1 MNCNTSI
8 SKSARPVGGGCES
21 GFTLIEMMIA
31 ITIGLGI
38 LAGLVGVLAA
48 NSNNSR
54 SNDRTSELMS
64 NGRYALN
71 SMKQELRQAGF
82 RGYTWAEPNTPGS
95 LGTPGNECLEAG
107 ATPGA
112 FVANIRQGIWGA
124 NNSNP
129 FSGGNNPC
137 IPTASYASGNDV
149 LVVRRLAAIPAPTLN
164 ATSVYFRSSYAAGQI
179 FRGTGTACP
188 LPPISTY
195 TAPFNAAPCIPGSP
209 FVDLSDFAVL
219 IYVYYISPF
228 TADETP
234 RVPALYRVALQSDG
248 SMSRELV
255 ASGIEHFQV
264 QYGRLTTATPP
275 TTQFFDT
282 LDGSSFS
289 TAASEWDNVNSV
301 RIWLLARNE
310 TAEPGYVN
318 NNSYVM
324 GDQTYNFGASPD
336 GFRRQVFST
345 VVQLRN

>member
-1 MNCNTSI
+1 MKHQPPASNATGPL
-8 SKSARPVGGGCES
+8 RRRRES

-82 RGYTWAEPNTPGS
+82 RAYTWADPIAPAA
-95 LGTPGNECLEAG
+95 LGTLTNECLATGEAAG
-107 ATPGA
+107 S
-112 FVANIRQGIWGA
+112 FISNIRQGIWGA

-129 FSGGNNPC
+129 FSGSC
-137 IPTASYASGNDV
+137 IPNASYATGNDV
-149 LVVRRLAAIPAPTLN
+149 LVLRRLASSFETPVANRL
-164 ATSVYFRSSYAAGQI
+164 YFQSSYSTGQI
-179 FRGTGTACP
+179 FRGA
-188 LPPISTY
+188 
-195 TAPFNAAPCIPGSP
+195 TAP
-209 FVDLSDFAVL
+209 VFADGQTPVASFPL
-219 IYVYYISPF
+219 QVFVYYISPF
-228 TADETP
+228 TVSASESP
-234 RVPALYRVALQSDG
+234 LVPALFRVALQSDG

-255 ASGIEHFQV
+255 ASGIEHLQV

-282 LDGSSFS
+282 LAGSSSS
-289 TAASEWDNVNSV
+289 TALSEWDNVNSV

-310 TAEPGYVN
+310 TAEPGYL
-318 NNSYVM
+318 NSNIYVM
-324 GDQTYNFGASPD
+324 GDQTYDYSAAPD
-336 GFRRQVFST
+336 GFRRQVFTT

>member
-1 MNCNTSI
+1 MKHHPPASNAARHL
-8 SKSARPVGGGCES
+8 SKCREA

-82 RGYTWAEPNTPGS
+82 RGYTWADPMAPAA
-95 LGTPGNECLEAG
+95 LGTLTNECLATGESAG
-107 ATPGA
+107 S
-112 FVANIRQGIWGA
+112 FVSNIRQGIWGA

-129 FSGGNNPC
+129 FSGSC
-137 IPTASYASGNDV
+137 IPNASYAAGNDV
-149 LVVRRLAAIPAPTLN
+149 MVLRRLASSFETPVASKL
-164 ATSVYFRSSYAAGQI
+164 YFQSSYSTGQI
-179 FRGTGTACP
+179 FRGA
-188 LPPISTY
+188 
-195 TAPFNAAPCIPGSP
+195 TAP
-209 FVDLSDFAVL
+209 VFADGQTPVASFPL
-219 IYVYYISPF
+219 QVFVYYISPF
-228 TADETP
+228 TVSASEIP
-234 RVPALYRVALQSDG
+234 LVPALFRVALLSDG

-255 ASGIEHFQV
+255 ASGIEHLQV

-275 TTQFFDT
+275 TTQFLDT
-282 LDGSSFS
+282 LAGSSSS
-289 TAASEWDNVNSV
+289 TVASEWDNVNSV

-310 TAEPGYVN
+310 TAEPGYLN
-318 NNSYVM
+318 SNSYVM
-324 GDQTYNFGASPD
+324 GDQTYDYSAAPD
-336 GFRRQVFST
+336 GFRRQVFTT

>member
-1 MNCNTSI
+1 MRRVVLFSTDVMNCSTSPL
-8 SKSARPVGGGCES
+8 KSAPPVSRGRES

-54 SNDRTSELMS
+54 ANDRTSELMS

-82 RGYTWAEPNTPGS
+82 RAYTWADPIAPGA
-95 LGTPGNECLEAG
+95 LGTLTNECLATG
-107 ATPGA
+107 ATAGM
-112 FVANIRQGIWGA
+112 FVSNIRQGIWGA

-129 FSGGNNPC
+129 FSASCVPD
-137 IPTASYASGNDV
+137 ASYAAGNDV
-149 LVVRRLAAIPAPTLN
+149 LVVRRLAVNDETPVASKI
-164 ATSVYFRSSYAAGQI
+164 YFQSSYSTGQV
-179 FRGTGTACP
+179 FRGA
-188 LPPISTY
+188 
-195 TAPFNAAPCIPGSP
+195 TAP
-209 FVDLSDFAVL
+209 VFADGLTPVASFPVQ

-228 TADETP
+228 TVSASETP
-234 RVPALYRVALQSDG
+234 LVPALFRVALQSDG

-264 QYGRLTTATPP
+264 QYGRLTTTVPA

-282 LDGSSFS
+282 LSGSSFS
-289 TAASEWDNVNSV
+289 TVASDWDNVNSV

-310 TAEPGYVN
+310 TAEPGYANTNV
-318 NNSYVM
+318 YVM
-324 GDQTYNFGASPD
+324 GDQTYDFGRTPD
-336 GFRRQVFST
+336 GFRRQLFST

>member
-1 MNCNTSI
+1 MNNNASKL
-8 SKSARPVGGGCES
+8 KSARPAGTGRQS

-48 NSNNSR
+48 NSNNAR
-54 SNDRTSELMS
+54 TNDRTSELMS

-82 RGYTWAEPNTPGS
+82 RAYTWADPIAPGA
-95 LGTPGNECLEAG
+95 LGTLTNECLEAG
-107 ATPGA
+107 ATAGT
-112 FVANIRQGIWGA
+112 FVSNIRQGIWGA

-129 FSGGNNPC
+129 FSTSC

-149 LVVRRLAAIPAPTLN
+149 LVVRRLAVNSETAVANKL
-164 ATSVYFRSSYAAGQI
+164 YFQSSYSTGQI
-179 FRGTGTACP
+179 FRGA
-188 LPPISTY
+188 
-195 TAPFNAAPCIPGSP
+195 TAP
-209 FVDLSDFAVL
+209 VFADGLTPVESFPVQ

-228 TADETP
+228 TVSASESP
-234 RVPALYRVALQSDG
+234 LVPALFRVALQSDG

-275 TTQFFDT
+275 VTQFFDSLT
-282 LDGSSFS
+282 GSSVS
-289 TAASEWDNVNSV
+289 TVANDWDNVNSV

-310 TAEPGYVN
+310 TVEPGYVN
-318 NNSYVM
+318 TNSYVM
-324 GDQTYNFGASPD
+324 GDQTYDYGRSPD
-336 GFRRQVFST
+336 GFRRQLLTT